1 VKHRETHVVS
11 LGVFEK
17 LVRAAGGHETQ
28 AKKKPFTY
36 RGMLFFPGMS
46 GLYQVTAAELVPLE
60 QYRGK
65 TFEDQFGSF
74 SRPGFV
80 KQLGSKR
87 FVFAD
92 FHRFVLEGTHLAGP
106 EVEIEVETR
115 PAVQGSQSLLFAE
128 R

>member
-1 VKHRETHVVS
+1 MRYEATHVV
-11 LGVFEK
+11 GPVVFEK

-28 AKKKPFTY
+28 AKKKPFSY
-36 RGMLFFPGMS
+36 QGVLFYPPMS
-46 GLYQVTAAELVPLE
+46 GLYQVTAAELVPFE

-80 KQLGSKR
+80 KKLGSQR

-92 FHRFVLEGTHLAGP
+92 FHRFGLEGTHLAGP
-106 EVEIEVETR
+106 EAEAEAR
-115 PAVQGSQSLLFAE
+115 PDVQGSQSLLFAE
-128 R
+128 S